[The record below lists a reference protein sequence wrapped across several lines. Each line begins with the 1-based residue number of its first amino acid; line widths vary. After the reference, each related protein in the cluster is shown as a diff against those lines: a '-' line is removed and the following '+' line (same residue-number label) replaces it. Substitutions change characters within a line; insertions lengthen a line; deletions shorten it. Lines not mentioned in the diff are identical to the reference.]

1 MTQNSYDKAAQVF
14 FNHSSADR
22 INTDAV
28 IAKAL
33 TGQYPDL
40 ELVIAP
46 AGGSLDLL
54 GFASAGY
61 ASFELS
67 EHDSK
72 LFPSSLQ
79 WDRYLPPSRRID
91 GALGAIA
98 EQTQFA
104 KYLYKWRSNDFIIYF
119 VSGRDGSQPYGPTNF
134 YILSTDKAKVQ
145 QLMLE
150 AGRWSTE
157 LHDEVFVFE
166 EGRWQKSKDLFNSV
180 RKASWDAVILDPDM
194 KEALIE
200 DHLSFFR
207 SRETYRD
214 LQVPW
219 KRGIIYYGPPGNGKT
234 ISIKA
239 TMNMLYKLSPSV
251 PTLYVRTLRSVSI
264 SPCPM
269 SMLVL
274 IRRPFRHSGWDP
286 RCRLRKSLTRPDNSH
301 LATWYSK
308 IWIRSYPQT
317 FAVIS

>member
-1 MTQNSYDKAAQVF
+1 MDPKSCDNAARVF
-14 FNHSSADR
+14 FQHSSAER

-28 IAKAL
+28 IAKVL
-33 TGQYPDL
+33 TGQYPEL

-61 ASFELS
+61 ASFEQS

-72 LFPSSLQ
+72 LIPPSLQ
-79 WDRYLPPSRRID
+79 WDRYMPPSRRID

-104 KYLYKWRSNDFIIYF
+104 KYLYKWRSNDFIIYL
-119 VSGRDGSQPYGPTNF
+119 VSGRDGSQPFGPTNF
-134 YILSTDKAKVQ
+134 YILSTDKASAQ
-145 QLMLE
+145 QLILE

-157 LHDEVFVFE
+157 LHDEVFVFD

-180 RKASWDAVILDPDM
+180 KKASWDAVILDPDM

-239 TMNMLYKLSPSV
+239 TMNMLNKLTPPV
-251 PTLYVRTLRSVSI
+251 PTLYVRTLRSVST
-264 SPCPM
+264 SPCSIPM
-269 SMLVL
+269 PVL
-274 IRRPFRHSGWDP
+274 ICCLS
-286 RCRLRKSLTRPDNSH
+286 ST
-301 LATWYSK
+301 
-308 IWIRSYPQT
+308 
-317 FAVIS
+317 